1 MATYGIDIITGLPY
15 LITSDEGITF
25 TEPEAIQTNANYGI
39 DVVTGEGYITTSDIV
54 ETTNTPVANPTN
66 YVYGVDLV
74 TDEKYVVG
82 LDGKIPAHDYTDIE
96 LVNEFKI
103 DYNLFKEFTTVDNE
117 ITQINYWSDNTK
129 LKKLFTKDITYTNGN
144 PTVITI
150 KDEIT
155 NKILTTT
162 IVYSGDEVLNITKT
176 IS

>member
-1 MATYGIDIITGLPY
+1 MPLTIQSYNFDASAGIVTFTAYPSIVKESID
-15 LITSDEGITF
+15 LITNTTAGIVIYTPNDSSKDASVINN
-25 TEPEAIQTNANYGI
+25 TVILSYNTSSMNDTDTLQILYTPSSTSAKQKEINEISELSLSWKSSY
-39 DVVTGEGYITTSDIV
+39 DV
-54 ETTNTPVANPTN
+54 
-66 YVYGVDLV
+66 
-74 TDEKYVVG
+74 
-82 LDGKIPAHDYTDIE
+82 YT
-96 LVNEFKI
+96 
-103 DYNLFKEFTTVDNE
+103 EFTTVDNE